1 MVVLSQQV
9 KSRLINS
16 YALIAVE
23 SGLKCLLIVQFRFC
37 GHGKPWYRERWFP
50 PLQKAQ
56 GRGTLSDGGARK
68 IKGGPP
74 ARAELSDRRKIM
86 TSTGQGERSVQA
98 SLRDAMILGGLG
110 SRQ

>member
-9 KSRLINS
+9 KSRFINS

-74 ARAELSDRRKIM
+74 AFQGGGGWQLHRELDRAV
-86 TSTGQGERSVQA
+86 TQGR
-98 SLRDAMILGGLG
+98 
-110 SRQ
+110 